1 MLVTHRDPTVK
12 QAPRLVRNPVTC
24 LLKSKLSTP
33 KPLLMRLLLSFI
45 SMLMHIPSTESQ
57 AALRRWSSHK
67 LQPNTEGGWIIP
79 PPPTRCFLPASRR
92 GALTARETR
101 WQRREARGER
111 GAAPWARTAHTG
123 ISPEH
128 PWASSASSQSLL
140 ELSIIPQHPWTSSQS
155 VPEHPW
161 AEHHPRASLSWTS
174 S

>member
-45 SMLMHIPSTESQ
+45 SMLTHIPSTESQ

-111 GAAPWARTAHTG
+111 GAAPWARTAHTRAPL
-123 ISPEH
+123 SV
-128 PWASSASSQSLL
+128 
-140 ELSIIPQHPWTSSQS
+140 LSIIPEP
-155 VPEHPW
+155 PW
-161 AEHHPRASLSWTS
+161 AEHHPTASLNIIPERPWASLSWAS